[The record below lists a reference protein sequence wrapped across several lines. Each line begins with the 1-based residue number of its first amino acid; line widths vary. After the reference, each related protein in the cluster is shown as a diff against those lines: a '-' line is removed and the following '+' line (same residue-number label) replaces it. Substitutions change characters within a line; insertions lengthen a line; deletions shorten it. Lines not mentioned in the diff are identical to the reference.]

1 MKMIRKILLC
11 AGTGLLLSTG
21 SLQSVPGGIF
31 HMYTA
36 YGAESSII
44 ETMSIK
50 FNTTFG
56 DPEEIPQPQ
65 ITISGSGVS
74 IGDIYYKTEYENWKP
89 GKKVRMEITVDAAQ
103 GKYFPVSLGRS
114 KCRVTGADFVSAKAL
129 DNTTMQVKVNYTPV
143 TVLGDTALAGW
154 SSHDSEKA
162 VWKKVDYAPGYTLT
176 LYGNDKVVK
185 RMTVTDNS
193 VSLKEYMTDPDKI
206 YYYQVKAVPVTAEQ
220 KKYLKEGE
228 FITSKEQDVDDS
240 EEEEK
245 EKKHAATSQSS
256 STGPG
261 VAGSLKG
268 DNFVMPD
275 GTLAVNTWKLVG
287 GIWYYFNAEGNRTR
301 GWFQYGG
308 KWYYFDGN
316 GYMKTGW
323 VNTGNGKWY
332 YLNPDGDM
340 KTGWVN
346 TGNGKWYYLNP
357 DGDMKTGWL
366 YDKNIWYYLNND
378 RLCEPAHT
386 EPDGSG
392 PGSCL
397 APITGDGGKL
407 AAQAADQTQK
417 TTPVQEFQGILK
429 NGLNAIKED
438 MDSIFEEASALY
450 QIPSKLLRA
459 VAKAES
465 GFNPKAVSKA
475 GAMGVMQLMPG
486 TARSL
491 GVSDPYNA
499 RQNILGGAK
508 YLKQNLDRFGGDVS
522 LALAA
527 YNAGPGSVTKYGGI
541 PPYKETQN
549 YVKKIMADYTGN
561 NTILA
566 GRTVS
571 TGTYGKT
578 SGSTAV
584 SSLIGSGLT
593 GSSLTAGSLL
603 GSFTGNA
610 GLSGAGSLGTL
621 LAAGKGENLSGED
634 WSNMV
639 QILRL
644 QMMMNMGKDT
654 GTLI

>member
-1 MKMIRKILLC
+1 MDMKMIRKILLC
-11 AGTGLLLSTG
+11 AGTGLLLGTG
-21 SLQSVPGGIF
+21 SLQSLPGGIF

-36 YGAESSII
+36 YGADSSII

-89 GKKVRMEITVDAAQ
+89 GKKVRIEITVDAAQ

-114 KCRVTGADFVSAKAL
+114 KCRVTGADLVSAKAL
-129 DNTTMQVKVNYTPV
+129 DNTTMQVKVDYTPV

-154 SSHDSEKA
+154 SSLDSEKA
-162 VWKKVDYAPGYTLT
+162 VWKKVDYAPGYALT

-261 VAGSLKG
+261 IAGSLKG

-301 GWFQYGG
+301 GWFLYGG

-316 GYMKTGW
+316 GCMKTGW
-323 VNTGNGKWY
+323 VDTGNGTWY

-340 KTGWVN
+340 KTGWF
-346 TGNGKWYYLNP
+346 
-357 DGDMKTGWL
+357 

-378 RLCEPAHT
+378 GSMAVNRSQ
-386 EPDGSG
+386 DGWYLG
-392 PGSCL
+392 
-397 APITGDGGKL
+397 ADG
-407 AAQAADQTQK
+407 
-417 TTPVQEFQGILK
+417 
-429 NGLNAIKED
+429 
-438 MDSIFEEASALY
+438 
-450 QIPSKLLRA
+450 
-459 VAKAES
+459 
-465 GFNPKAVSKA
+465 
-475 GAMGVMQLMPG
+475 
-486 TARSL
+486 
-491 GVSDPYNA
+491 
-499 RQNILGGAK
+499 
-508 YLKQNLDRFGGDVS
+508 
-522 LALAA
+522 
-527 YNAGPGSVTKYGGI
+527 
-541 PPYKETQN
+541 
-549 YVKKIMADYTGN
+549 
-561 NTILA
+561 A
-566 GRTVS
+566 GR
-571 TGTYGKT
+571 K
-578 SGSTAV
+578 
-584 SSLIGSGLT
+584 
-593 GSSLTAGSLL
+593 
-603 GSFTGNA
+603 
-610 GLSGAGSLGTL
+610 
-621 LAAGKGENLSGED
+621 E
-634 WSNMV
+634 
-639 QILRL
+639 
-644 QMMMNMGKDT
+644 
-654 GTLI
+654 

>member
-1 MKMIRKILLC
+1 MY
-11 AGTGLLLSTG
+11 T
-21 SLQSVPGGIF
+21 V
-31 HMYTA
+31 YTA
-36 YGAESSII
+36 YGADSSII
-44 ETMSIK
+44 ETMSIT

-129 DNTTMQVKVNYTPV
+129 DNTTMQVKVDYTPV

-154 SSHDSEKA
+154 SSLDSEKA

-185 RMTVTDNS
+185 RMTVTGNS

-228 FITSKEQDVDDS
+228 FVTSQEQDIDDS

-245 EKKHAATSQSS
+245 EKKHAATSQSC

-261 VAGSLKG
+261 AAGSLKG

-301 GWFQYGG
+301 GWFLYGG

-316 GYMKTGW
+316 GC
-323 VNTGNGKWY
+323 
-332 YLNPDGDM
+332 M

-378 RLCEPAHT
+378 GSMAVNCSQ
-386 EPDGSG
+386 DGWYLG
-392 PGSCL
+392 
-397 APITGDGGKL
+397 ADG
-407 AAQAADQTQK
+407 
-417 TTPVQEFQGILK
+417 
-429 NGLNAIKED
+429 
-438 MDSIFEEASALY
+438 
-450 QIPSKLLRA
+450 
-459 VAKAES
+459 
-465 GFNPKAVSKA
+465 
-475 GAMGVMQLMPG
+475 
-486 TARSL
+486 
-491 GVSDPYNA
+491 
-499 RQNILGGAK
+499 
-508 YLKQNLDRFGGDVS
+508 
-522 LALAA
+522 
-527 YNAGPGSVTKYGGI
+527 
-541 PPYKETQN
+541 
-549 YVKKIMADYTGN
+549 
-561 NTILA
+561 A
-566 GRTVS
+566 GR
-571 TGTYGKT
+571 K
-578 SGSTAV
+578 
-584 SSLIGSGLT
+584 
-593 GSSLTAGSLL
+593 
-603 GSFTGNA
+603 
-610 GLSGAGSLGTL
+610 
-621 LAAGKGENLSGED
+621 E
-634 WSNMV
+634 
-639 QILRL
+639 
-644 QMMMNMGKDT
+644 
-654 GTLI
+654 

>member
-1 MKMIRKILLC
+1 MY
-11 AGTGLLLSTG
+11 T
-21 SLQSVPGGIF
+21 V
-31 HMYTA
+31 YTA
-36 YGAESSII
+36 YGADSSII

-50 FNTTFG
+50 FNTTYG

-65 ITISGSGVS
+65 ITINGSGVS

-129 DNTTMQVKVNYTPV
+129 DNTTMQVKVDYTPV

-154 SSHDSEKA
+154 SSLDSEKA

-261 VAGSLKG
+261 IAGSLKG

-301 GWFQYGG
+301 GWFLYGG

-316 GYMKTGW
+316 GCMKTGW
-323 VNTGNGKWY
+323 V
-332 YLNPDGDM
+332 D
-340 KTGWVN
+340 

-378 RLCEPAHT
+378 GSMAVNCSQ
-386 EPDGSG
+386 DGWYLG
-392 PGSCL
+392 
-397 APITGDGGKL
+397 ADG
-407 AAQAADQTQK
+407 
-417 TTPVQEFQGILK
+417 
-429 NGLNAIKED
+429 
-438 MDSIFEEASALY
+438 
-450 QIPSKLLRA
+450 
-459 VAKAES
+459 
-465 GFNPKAVSKA
+465 
-475 GAMGVMQLMPG
+475 
-486 TARSL
+486 
-491 GVSDPYNA
+491 
-499 RQNILGGAK
+499 
-508 YLKQNLDRFGGDVS
+508 
-522 LALAA
+522 
-527 YNAGPGSVTKYGGI
+527 
-541 PPYKETQN
+541 
-549 YVKKIMADYTGN
+549 
-561 NTILA
+561 A
-566 GRTVS
+566 GR
-571 TGTYGKT
+571 K
-578 SGSTAV
+578 
-584 SSLIGSGLT
+584 
-593 GSSLTAGSLL
+593 
-603 GSFTGNA
+603 
-610 GLSGAGSLGTL
+610 
-621 LAAGKGENLSGED
+621 E
-634 WSNMV
+634 
-639 QILRL
+639 
-644 QMMMNMGKDT
+644 
-654 GTLI
+654 

>member
-31 HMYTA
+31 HMYTVYTA
-36 YGAESSII
+36 YGADSSII
-44 ETMSIK
+44 ETMSIT

-114 KCRVTGADFVSAKAL
+114 KCRVTGADLVSAKAL
-129 DNTTMQVKVNYTPV
+129 DNTTMQVKVDYTPV

-154 SSHDSEKA
+154 SSLDSEKA

-301 GWFQYGG
+301 GWFPYGG

-316 GYMKTGW
+316 GCMKTGW
-323 VNTGNGKWY
+323 VDTGNGKWY

-340 KTGWVN
+340 KTGWF
-346 TGNGKWYYLNP
+346 
-357 DGDMKTGWL
+357 

-378 RLCEPAHT
+378 GSMAVNRSQ
-386 EPDGSG
+386 DGWYLG
-392 PGSCL
+392 
-397 APITGDGGKL
+397 ADG
-407 AAQAADQTQK
+407 
-417 TTPVQEFQGILK
+417 
-429 NGLNAIKED
+429 
-438 MDSIFEEASALY
+438 
-450 QIPSKLLRA
+450 
-459 VAKAES
+459 
-465 GFNPKAVSKA
+465 
-475 GAMGVMQLMPG
+475 
-486 TARSL
+486 
-491 GVSDPYNA
+491 
-499 RQNILGGAK
+499 
-508 YLKQNLDRFGGDVS
+508 
-522 LALAA
+522 
-527 YNAGPGSVTKYGGI
+527 
-541 PPYKETQN
+541 
-549 YVKKIMADYTGN
+549 
-561 NTILA
+561 A
-566 GRTVS
+566 GR
-571 TGTYGKT
+571 K
-578 SGSTAV
+578 
-584 SSLIGSGLT
+584 
-593 GSSLTAGSLL
+593 
-603 GSFTGNA
+603 
-610 GLSGAGSLGTL
+610 
-621 LAAGKGENLSGED
+621 E
-634 WSNMV
+634 
-639 QILRL
+639 
-644 QMMMNMGKDT
+644 
-654 GTLI
+654 

>member
-1 MKMIRKILLC
+1 MEMKMIRKILLC

-31 HMYTA
+31 HMYTVYTA
-36 YGAESSII
+36 YGADSSII

-114 KCRVTGADFVSAKAL
+114 KCRVTGAGPVSAKAL
-129 DNTTMQVKVNYTPV
+129 DNTTMQVKVDYTPV

-154 SSHDSEKA
+154 SSLDSEKA

-261 VAGSLKG
+261 IAGSLKG

-301 GWFQYGG
+301 GWFPYGG

-316 GYMKTGW
+316 GCMKTGW
-323 VNTGNGKWY
+323 V
-332 YLNPDGDM
+332 D
-340 KTGWVN
+340 

-378 RLCEPAHT
+378 GSMAVNRSQ
-386 EPDGSG
+386 DGWYLG
-392 PGSCL
+392 
-397 APITGDGGKL
+397 
-407 AAQAADQTQK
+407 AD
-417 TTPVQEFQGILK
+417 
-429 NGLNAIKED
+429 
-438 MDSIFEEASALY
+438 
-450 QIPSKLLRA
+450 
-459 VAKAES
+459 
-465 GFNPKAVSKA
+465 
-475 GAMGVMQLMPG
+475 
-486 TARSL
+486 
-491 GVSDPYNA
+491 
-499 RQNILGGAK
+499 
-508 YLKQNLDRFGGDVS
+508 
-522 LALAA
+522 
-527 YNAGPGSVTKYGGI
+527 
-541 PPYKETQN
+541 
-549 YVKKIMADYTGN
+549 
-561 NTILA
+561 
-566 GRTVS
+566 
-571 TGTYGKT
+571 
-578 SGSTAV
+578 
-584 SSLIGSGLT
+584 
-593 GSSLTAGSLL
+593 
-603 GSFTGNA
+603 
-610 GLSGAGSLGTL
+610 GAGHSTRDCPQQ
-621 LAAGKGENLSGED
+621 APQSE
-634 WSNMV
+634 
-639 QILRL
+639 
-644 QMMMNMGKDT
+644 KDSDCQ
-654 GTLI
+654 

>member
-11 AGTGLLLSTG
+11 AGTGLLLGTG
-21 SLQSVPGGIF
+21 SLPSVPGGSF

-36 YGAESSII
+36 YGADSSII

-50 FNTTFG
+50 FNTTYG

-65 ITISGSGVS
+65 IIISGSGVS

-129 DNTTMQVKVNYTPV
+129 DNTTMQVKVDYTPV

-154 SSHDSEKA
+154 SSLDSEKA

-185 RMTVTDNS
+185 RMTVTDNT

-245 EKKHAATSQSS
+245 EKKHAATSQSC

-261 VAGSLKG
+261 IAGSLKG
-268 DNFVMPD
+268 DSFVMPD

-301 GWFQYGG
+301 GWFPYGG

-316 GYMKTGW
+316 GCMKTGW
-323 VNTGNGKWY
+323 V
-332 YLNPDGDM
+332 D
-340 KTGWVN
+340 

-378 RLCEPAHT
+378 GSMAVNCSQ
-386 EPDGSG
+386 DGWYLG
-392 PGSCL
+392 
-397 APITGDGGKL
+397 ADG
-407 AAQAADQTQK
+407 
-417 TTPVQEFQGILK
+417 
-429 NGLNAIKED
+429 
-438 MDSIFEEASALY
+438 
-450 QIPSKLLRA
+450 
-459 VAKAES
+459 
-465 GFNPKAVSKA
+465 
-475 GAMGVMQLMPG
+475 
-486 TARSL
+486 
-491 GVSDPYNA
+491 
-499 RQNILGGAK
+499 
-508 YLKQNLDRFGGDVS
+508 
-522 LALAA
+522 
-527 YNAGPGSVTKYGGI
+527 
-541 PPYKETQN
+541 
-549 YVKKIMADYTGN
+549 
-561 NTILA
+561 A
-566 GRTVS
+566 GR
-571 TGTYGKT
+571 K
-578 SGSTAV
+578 
-584 SSLIGSGLT
+584 
-593 GSSLTAGSLL
+593 
-603 GSFTGNA
+603 
-610 GLSGAGSLGTL
+610 
-621 LAAGKGENLSGED
+621 E
-634 WSNMV
+634 
-639 QILRL
+639 
-644 QMMMNMGKDT
+644 
-654 GTLI
+654 

>member
-1 MKMIRKILLC
+1 MD
-11 AGTGLLLSTG
+11 
-21 SLQSVPGGIF
+21 
-31 HMYTA
+31 TA

-185 RMTVTDNS
+185 RMTVTGNS

-228 FITSKEQDVDDS
+228 FITSQEQDIDDS
-240 EEEEK
+240 GEEEK
-245 EKKHAATSQSS
+245 EKEHAACG
-256 STGPG
+256 TGPG

-275 GTLAVNTWKLVG
+275 GTLAVNTWKQVG

-323 VNTGNGKWY
+323 VNTGNGTWY

-340 KTGWVN
+340 KTGWLN

-378 RLCEPAHT
+378 GSMAVNCSQ
-386 EPDGSG
+386 DGWYLG
-392 PGSCL
+392 
-397 APITGDGGKL
+397 ADG
-407 AAQAADQTQK
+407 
-417 TTPVQEFQGILK
+417 
-429 NGLNAIKED
+429 
-438 MDSIFEEASALY
+438 
-450 QIPSKLLRA
+450 
-459 VAKAES
+459 
-465 GFNPKAVSKA
+465 
-475 GAMGVMQLMPG
+475 
-486 TARSL
+486 
-491 GVSDPYNA
+491 
-499 RQNILGGAK
+499 
-508 YLKQNLDRFGGDVS
+508 
-522 LALAA
+522 
-527 YNAGPGSVTKYGGI
+527 
-541 PPYKETQN
+541 
-549 YVKKIMADYTGN
+549 
-561 NTILA
+561 A
-566 GRTVS
+566 GR
-571 TGTYGKT
+571 K
-578 SGSTAV
+578 
-584 SSLIGSGLT
+584 
-593 GSSLTAGSLL
+593 
-603 GSFTGNA
+603 
-610 GLSGAGSLGTL
+610 
-621 LAAGKGENLSGED
+621 E
-634 WSNMV
+634 
-639 QILRL
+639 
-644 QMMMNMGKDT
+644 
-654 GTLI
+654 

>member
-31 HMYTA
+31 HMYTVYTA
-36 YGAESSII
+36 YGADSSII

-50 FNTTFG
+50 FNTTYG

-65 ITISGSGVS
+65 ITINGSGVS

-129 DNTTMQVKVNYTPV
+129 DNTTMQVKVDYTPV

-154 SSHDSEKA
+154 SSLDSEKA

-228 FITSKEQDVDDS
+228 FITSQEQDIDDS
-240 EEEEK
+240 AEEEK
-245 EKKHAATSQSS
+245 EKEHAACG
-256 STGPG
+256 TGPG

-301 GWFQYGG
+301 GWFLYGG

-316 GYMKTGW
+316 GCMKTGW
-323 VNTGNGKWY
+323 V
-332 YLNPDGDM
+332 D
-340 KTGWVN
+340 

-378 RLCEPAHT
+378 GSMAVNCSQ
-386 EPDGSG
+386 DGWYLG
-392 PGSCL
+392 
-397 APITGDGGKL
+397 ADG
-407 AAQAADQTQK
+407 
-417 TTPVQEFQGILK
+417 
-429 NGLNAIKED
+429 
-438 MDSIFEEASALY
+438 
-450 QIPSKLLRA
+450 
-459 VAKAES
+459 
-465 GFNPKAVSKA
+465 
-475 GAMGVMQLMPG
+475 
-486 TARSL
+486 
-491 GVSDPYNA
+491 
-499 RQNILGGAK
+499 
-508 YLKQNLDRFGGDVS
+508 
-522 LALAA
+522 
-527 YNAGPGSVTKYGGI
+527 
-541 PPYKETQN
+541 
-549 YVKKIMADYTGN
+549 
-561 NTILA
+561 A
-566 GRTVS
+566 GR
-571 TGTYGKT
+571 K
-578 SGSTAV
+578 
-584 SSLIGSGLT
+584 
-593 GSSLTAGSLL
+593 
-603 GSFTGNA
+603 
-610 GLSGAGSLGTL
+610 
-621 LAAGKGENLSGED
+621 E
-634 WSNMV
+634 
-639 QILRL
+639 
-644 QMMMNMGKDT
+644 
-654 GTLI
+654 

>member
-11 AGTGLLLSTG
+11 AGTGLLLGTG
-21 SLQSVPGGIF
+21 SLQSVPGGSF

-36 YGAESSII
+36 YGADSSII

-114 KCRVTGADFVSAKAL
+114 KCRVTGADLVSAKAL
-129 DNTTMQVKVNYTPV
+129 DNTTMQVKVDYTPV

-154 SSHDSEKA
+154 SSLDSEKA

-301 GWFQYGG
+301 GWFLYGG

-316 GYMKTGW
+316 GCMKTGW
-323 VNTGNGKWY
+323 VDTGNGTWY

-340 KTGWVN
+340 KTGWF
-346 TGNGKWYYLNP
+346 
-357 DGDMKTGWL
+357 

-378 RLCEPAHT
+378 GSMAVNRSQ
-386 EPDGSG
+386 DGWYLG
-392 PGSCL
+392 
-397 APITGDGGKL
+397 ADG
-407 AAQAADQTQK
+407 
-417 TTPVQEFQGILK
+417 
-429 NGLNAIKED
+429 
-438 MDSIFEEASALY
+438 
-450 QIPSKLLRA
+450 
-459 VAKAES
+459 
-465 GFNPKAVSKA
+465 
-475 GAMGVMQLMPG
+475 
-486 TARSL
+486 
-491 GVSDPYNA
+491 
-499 RQNILGGAK
+499 
-508 YLKQNLDRFGGDVS
+508 
-522 LALAA
+522 
-527 YNAGPGSVTKYGGI
+527 
-541 PPYKETQN
+541 
-549 YVKKIMADYTGN
+549 
-561 NTILA
+561 A
-566 GRTVS
+566 GR
-571 TGTYGKT
+571 K
-578 SGSTAV
+578 
-584 SSLIGSGLT
+584 
-593 GSSLTAGSLL
+593 
-603 GSFTGNA
+603 
-610 GLSGAGSLGTL
+610 
-621 LAAGKGENLSGED
+621 E
-634 WSNMV
+634 
-639 QILRL
+639 
-644 QMMMNMGKDT
+644 
-654 GTLI
+654 

>member
-11 AGTGLLLSTG
+11 AGTGLLLGTG

-31 HMYTA
+31 HMYTVYTA
-36 YGAESSII
+36 YGADSSII
-44 ETMSIK
+44 ETMSIT

-74 IGDIYYKTEYENWKP
+74 IGDIYYKTEYEKWKP

-114 KCRVTGADFVSAKAL
+114 KCRVTGADLVSAKAL
-129 DNTTMQVKVNYTPV
+129 DNTTMQVKVDYTPV

-154 SSHDSEKA
+154 SSLDSEKA

-185 RMTVTDNS
+185 RMTVTSNS

-228 FITSKEQDVDDS
+228 FVTSQEQDIDDS

-245 EKKHAATSQSS
+245 EKKHAATSQSC

-261 VAGSLKG
+261 AAGSLKG

-301 GWFQYGG
+301 GWFLYGG

-316 GYMKTGW
+316 GC
-323 VNTGNGKWY
+323 
-332 YLNPDGDM
+332 M

-366 YDKNIWYYLNND
+366 YDKKIWYYLNPDGDMKTGWLYDKNIWYYLNND
-378 RLCEPAHT
+378 GSMAVNRSQ
-386 EPDGSG
+386 DGWYLG
-392 PGSCL
+392 
-397 APITGDGGKL
+397 ADG
-407 AAQAADQTQK
+407 
-417 TTPVQEFQGILK
+417 
-429 NGLNAIKED
+429 
-438 MDSIFEEASALY
+438 
-450 QIPSKLLRA
+450 
-459 VAKAES
+459 
-465 GFNPKAVSKA
+465 
-475 GAMGVMQLMPG
+475 
-486 TARSL
+486 
-491 GVSDPYNA
+491 
-499 RQNILGGAK
+499 
-508 YLKQNLDRFGGDVS
+508 
-522 LALAA
+522 
-527 YNAGPGSVTKYGGI
+527 
-541 PPYKETQN
+541 
-549 YVKKIMADYTGN
+549 
-561 NTILA
+561 A
-566 GRTVS
+566 GR
-571 TGTYGKT
+571 K
-578 SGSTAV
+578 
-584 SSLIGSGLT
+584 
-593 GSSLTAGSLL
+593 
-603 GSFTGNA
+603 
-610 GLSGAGSLGTL
+610 
-621 LAAGKGENLSGED
+621 E
-634 WSNMV
+634 
-639 QILRL
+639 
-644 QMMMNMGKDT
+644 
-654 GTLI
+654 

>member
-1 MKMIRKILLC
+1 MEMKMIRKILLC

-31 HMYTA
+31 HMDTA

-185 RMTVTDNS
+185 RMTVTGNS

-228 FITSKEQDVDDS
+228 FITSQEQDIDDS
-240 EEEEK
+240 AEEEK
-245 EKKHAATSQSS
+245 EKEHAACG
-256 STGPG
+256 TGPG

-357 DGDMKTGWL
+357 DGSMKTGWVNTGNGKWYYLNPGGDMKTGWL

-378 RLCEPAHT
+378 GSMAVNRSQ
-386 EPDGSG
+386 DGWYLG
-392 PGSCL
+392 
-397 APITGDGGKL
+397 ADG
-407 AAQAADQTQK
+407 
-417 TTPVQEFQGILK
+417 
-429 NGLNAIKED
+429 
-438 MDSIFEEASALY
+438 
-450 QIPSKLLRA
+450 
-459 VAKAES
+459 
-465 GFNPKAVSKA
+465 
-475 GAMGVMQLMPG
+475 
-486 TARSL
+486 
-491 GVSDPYNA
+491 
-499 RQNILGGAK
+499 
-508 YLKQNLDRFGGDVS
+508 
-522 LALAA
+522 
-527 YNAGPGSVTKYGGI
+527 
-541 PPYKETQN
+541 
-549 YVKKIMADYTGN
+549 
-561 NTILA
+561 A
-566 GRTVS
+566 GR
-571 TGTYGKT
+571 K
-578 SGSTAV
+578 
-584 SSLIGSGLT
+584 
-593 GSSLTAGSLL
+593 
-603 GSFTGNA
+603 
-610 GLSGAGSLGTL
+610 
-621 LAAGKGENLSGED
+621 E
-634 WSNMV
+634 
-639 QILRL
+639 
-644 QMMMNMGKDT
+644 
-654 GTLI
+654 

>member
-11 AGTGLLLSTG
+11 AGIGMLLGAG
-21 SLQSVPGGIF
+21 SLQSAPGGIF
-31 HMYTA
+31 HAYTA

-50 FNTTFG
+50 FDTTFG

-65 ITISGSGVS
+65 IAISGTGVS

-114 KCRVTGADFVSAKAL
+114 KCRVTGADLVSAKAL
-129 DNTTMQVKVNYTPV
+129 DNTTMQVKVDYTPV

-154 SSHDSEKA
+154 SSLDSEKA

-228 FITSKEQDVDDS
+228 FVTSQEQDIDDS

-301 GWFQYGG
+301 GWFLYGG
-308 KWYYFDGN
+308 KWYYFDRN
-316 GYMKTGW
+316 GCMKTGW
-323 VNTGNGKWY
+323 VDTGNGTWY

-340 KTGWVN
+340 KTGWF
-346 TGNGKWYYLNP
+346 
-357 DGDMKTGWL
+357 

-378 RLCEPAHT
+378 GSMAVNRSQ
-386 EPDGSG
+386 DGWYLG
-392 PGSCL
+392 
-397 APITGDGGKL
+397 ADG
-407 AAQAADQTQK
+407 
-417 TTPVQEFQGILK
+417 
-429 NGLNAIKED
+429 
-438 MDSIFEEASALY
+438 
-450 QIPSKLLRA
+450 
-459 VAKAES
+459 
-465 GFNPKAVSKA
+465 
-475 GAMGVMQLMPG
+475 
-486 TARSL
+486 
-491 GVSDPYNA
+491 
-499 RQNILGGAK
+499 
-508 YLKQNLDRFGGDVS
+508 
-522 LALAA
+522 
-527 YNAGPGSVTKYGGI
+527 
-541 PPYKETQN
+541 
-549 YVKKIMADYTGN
+549 
-561 NTILA
+561 A
-566 GRTVS
+566 GR
-571 TGTYGKT
+571 K
-578 SGSTAV
+578 
-584 SSLIGSGLT
+584 
-593 GSSLTAGSLL
+593 
-603 GSFTGNA
+603 
-610 GLSGAGSLGTL
+610 
-621 LAAGKGENLSGED
+621 E
-634 WSNMV
+634 
-639 QILRL
+639 
-644 QMMMNMGKDT
+644 
-654 GTLI
+654 

>member
-31 HMYTA
+31 HMYTVYTA
-36 YGAESSII
+36 YGADSSII

-50 FNTTFG
+50 FNTTYG

-154 SSHDSEKA
+154 SSLDSEKA

-228 FITSKEQDVDDS
+228 FVTSQEQDIDDS

-301 GWFQYGG
+301 GWFLYGG

-316 GYMKTGW
+316 GCMKTGW
-323 VNTGNGKWY
+323 VDTGNGTWY

-340 KTGWVN
+340 KTGWF
-346 TGNGKWYYLNP
+346 
-357 DGDMKTGWL
+357 

-378 RLCEPAHT
+378 GSMAVNRSQ
-386 EPDGSG
+386 DGWYLG
-392 PGSCL
+392 
-397 APITGDGGKL
+397 ADG
-407 AAQAADQTQK
+407 
-417 TTPVQEFQGILK
+417 
-429 NGLNAIKED
+429 
-438 MDSIFEEASALY
+438 
-450 QIPSKLLRA
+450 
-459 VAKAES
+459 
-465 GFNPKAVSKA
+465 
-475 GAMGVMQLMPG
+475 
-486 TARSL
+486 
-491 GVSDPYNA
+491 
-499 RQNILGGAK
+499 
-508 YLKQNLDRFGGDVS
+508 
-522 LALAA
+522 
-527 YNAGPGSVTKYGGI
+527 
-541 PPYKETQN
+541 
-549 YVKKIMADYTGN
+549 
-561 NTILA
+561 A
-566 GRTVS
+566 GR
-571 TGTYGKT
+571 K
-578 SGSTAV
+578 
-584 SSLIGSGLT
+584 
-593 GSSLTAGSLL
+593 
-603 GSFTGNA
+603 
-610 GLSGAGSLGTL
+610 
-621 LAAGKGENLSGED
+621 E
-634 WSNMV
+634 
-639 QILRL
+639 
-644 QMMMNMGKDT
+644 
-654 GTLI
+654 

>member
-31 HMYTA
+31 HMYTVYTA
-36 YGAESSII
+36 YGADSSII

-50 FNTTFG
+50 FNTTYG

-129 DNTTMQVKVNYTPV
+129 DNTTMQVKVDYTPV

-154 SSHDSEKA
+154 SSLDSEKA

-228 FITSKEQDVDDS
+228 FVTSQEQDIDDS

-301 GWFQYGG
+301 GWFLYGG

-316 GYMKTGW
+316 GCMKTGW
-323 VNTGNGKWY
+323 VDTGNGTWY

-340 KTGWVN
+340 KTGWF
-346 TGNGKWYYLNP
+346 
-357 DGDMKTGWL
+357 

-378 RLCEPAHT
+378 GSMAVNRSQ
-386 EPDGSG
+386 DGWYLG
-392 PGSCL
+392 
-397 APITGDGGKL
+397 ADG
-407 AAQAADQTQK
+407 
-417 TTPVQEFQGILK
+417 
-429 NGLNAIKED
+429 
-438 MDSIFEEASALY
+438 
-450 QIPSKLLRA
+450 
-459 VAKAES
+459 
-465 GFNPKAVSKA
+465 
-475 GAMGVMQLMPG
+475 
-486 TARSL
+486 
-491 GVSDPYNA
+491 
-499 RQNILGGAK
+499 
-508 YLKQNLDRFGGDVS
+508 
-522 LALAA
+522 
-527 YNAGPGSVTKYGGI
+527 
-541 PPYKETQN
+541 
-549 YVKKIMADYTGN
+549 
-561 NTILA
+561 A
-566 GRTVS
+566 GR
-571 TGTYGKT
+571 K
-578 SGSTAV
+578 
-584 SSLIGSGLT
+584 
-593 GSSLTAGSLL
+593 
-603 GSFTGNA
+603 
-610 GLSGAGSLGTL
+610 
-621 LAAGKGENLSGED
+621 E
-634 WSNMV
+634 
-639 QILRL
+639 
-644 QMMMNMGKDT
+644 
-654 GTLI
+654 

>member
-11 AGTGLLLSTG
+11 AGTGLLLGTG
-21 SLQSVPGGIF
+21 SLQSVPGGSF

-36 YGAESSII
+36 YGADSSII

-50 FNTTFG
+50 FNTTYG

-65 ITISGSGVS
+65 ITINGSGVS

-129 DNTTMQVKVNYTPV
+129 DNTTMQVKVDYTPV

-154 SSHDSEKA
+154 SSLDSEKA

-245 EKKHAATSQSS
+245 EKKHAATSQSC

-261 VAGSLKG
+261 IAGSLKG

-301 GWFQYGG
+301 GWFPYGG

-316 GYMKTGW
+316 GCMKTGW
-323 VNTGNGKWY
+323 V
-332 YLNPDGDM
+332 D
-340 KTGWVN
+340 

-378 RLCEPAHT
+378 GSMAVNCSQ
-386 EPDGSG
+386 DGWYLG
-392 PGSCL
+392 
-397 APITGDGGKL
+397 ADG
-407 AAQAADQTQK
+407 
-417 TTPVQEFQGILK
+417 
-429 NGLNAIKED
+429 
-438 MDSIFEEASALY
+438 
-450 QIPSKLLRA
+450 
-459 VAKAES
+459 
-465 GFNPKAVSKA
+465 
-475 GAMGVMQLMPG
+475 
-486 TARSL
+486 
-491 GVSDPYNA
+491 
-499 RQNILGGAK
+499 
-508 YLKQNLDRFGGDVS
+508 
-522 LALAA
+522 
-527 YNAGPGSVTKYGGI
+527 
-541 PPYKETQN
+541 
-549 YVKKIMADYTGN
+549 
-561 NTILA
+561 A
-566 GRTVS
+566 GR
-571 TGTYGKT
+571 K
-578 SGSTAV
+578 
-584 SSLIGSGLT
+584 
-593 GSSLTAGSLL
+593 
-603 GSFTGNA
+603 
-610 GLSGAGSLGTL
+610 
-621 LAAGKGENLSGED
+621 E
-634 WSNMV
+634 
-639 QILRL
+639 
-644 QMMMNMGKDT
+644 
-654 GTLI
+654 

>member
-11 AGTGLLLSTG
+11 AGTGLLLGTG
-21 SLQSVPGGIF
+21 SLQSLPGGIF

-36 YGAESSII
+36 YGADSSII

-89 GKKVRMEITVDAAQ
+89 GKKVRIEITVDAAQ

-114 KCRVTGADFVSAKAL
+114 KCRVTGADLVSAKAL
-129 DNTTMQVKVNYTPV
+129 DNTTMQVKVDYTPV

-154 SSHDSEKA
+154 SSLDSEKA
-162 VWKKVDYAPGYTLT
+162 VWKKVDYAPGYALT

-261 VAGSLKG
+261 IAGSLKG

-301 GWFQYGG
+301 GWFLYGG

-316 GYMKTGW
+316 GCMKTGW
-323 VNTGNGKWY
+323 VDTGNGTWY

-340 KTGWVN
+340 KTGWF
-346 TGNGKWYYLNP
+346 
-357 DGDMKTGWL
+357 

-378 RLCEPAHT
+378 GSMAVNRSQ
-386 EPDGSG
+386 DGWYLG
-392 PGSCL
+392 
-397 APITGDGGKL
+397 ADG
-407 AAQAADQTQK
+407 
-417 TTPVQEFQGILK
+417 
-429 NGLNAIKED
+429 
-438 MDSIFEEASALY
+438 
-450 QIPSKLLRA
+450 
-459 VAKAES
+459 
-465 GFNPKAVSKA
+465 
-475 GAMGVMQLMPG
+475 
-486 TARSL
+486 
-491 GVSDPYNA
+491 
-499 RQNILGGAK
+499 
-508 YLKQNLDRFGGDVS
+508 
-522 LALAA
+522 
-527 YNAGPGSVTKYGGI
+527 
-541 PPYKETQN
+541 
-549 YVKKIMADYTGN
+549 
-561 NTILA
+561 A
-566 GRTVS
+566 GR
-571 TGTYGKT
+571 K
-578 SGSTAV
+578 
-584 SSLIGSGLT
+584 
-593 GSSLTAGSLL
+593 
-603 GSFTGNA
+603 
-610 GLSGAGSLGTL
+610 
-621 LAAGKGENLSGED
+621 E
-634 WSNMV
+634 
-639 QILRL
+639 
-644 QMMMNMGKDT
+644 
-654 GTLI
+654 

>member
-31 HMYTA
+31 HMDTA

-228 FITSKEQDVDDS
+228 FVTSQEQDIDDS

-245 EKKHAATSQSS
+245 EKKTCSNVPEQQYWSRRS
-256 STGPG
+256 RFSKGRQLCY
-261 VAGSLKG
+261 AGW
-268 DNFVMPD
+268 D
-275 GTLAVNTWKLVG
+275 
-287 GIWYYFNAEGNRTR
+287 
-301 GWFQYGG
+301 
-308 KWYYFDGN
+308 
-316 GYMKTGW
+316 
-323 VNTGNGKWY
+323 
-332 YLNPDGDM
+332 
-340 KTGWVN
+340 
-346 TGNGKWYYLNP
+346 
-357 DGDMKTGWL
+357 
-366 YDKNIWYYLNND
+366 
-378 RLCEPAHT
+378 
-386 EPDGSG
+386 
-392 PGSCL
+392 
-397 APITGDGGKL
+397 
-407 AAQAADQTQK
+407 
-417 TTPVQEFQGILK
+417 
-429 NGLNAIKED
+429 
-438 MDSIFEEASALY
+438 
-450 QIPSKLLRA
+450 
-459 VAKAES
+459 
-465 GFNPKAVSKA
+465 
-475 GAMGVMQLMPG
+475 
-486 TARSL
+486 
-491 GVSDPYNA
+491 
-499 RQNILGGAK
+499 
-508 YLKQNLDRFGGDVS
+508 
-522 LALAA
+522 
-527 YNAGPGSVTKYGGI
+527 
-541 PPYKETQN
+541 
-549 YVKKIMADYTGN
+549 
-561 NTILA
+561 
-566 GRTVS
+566 
-571 TGTYGKT
+571 
-578 SGSTAV
+578 SGSQY
-584 SSLIGSGLT
+584 LE
-593 GSSLTAGSLL
+593 AGGRYMVLL
-603 GSFTGNA
+603 
-610 GLSGAGSLGTL
+610 
-621 LAAGKGENLSGED
+621 
-634 WSNMV
+634 
-639 QILRL
+639 
-644 QMMMNMGKDT
+644 
-654 GTLI
+654 

>member
-1 MKMIRKILLC
+1 MDMKMIRKILLC
-11 AGTGLLLSTG
+11 AGTGLLLGTG
-21 SLQSVPGGIF
+21 SLQSLPGGIF

-36 YGAESSII
+36 YGADSSII

-89 GKKVRMEITVDAAQ
+89 GKKVRIEITVDAAQ

-129 DNTTMQVKVNYTPV
+129 DNTTMQVKVDYTPV

-154 SSHDSEKA
+154 SSLDSEKA
-162 VWKKVDYAPGYTLT
+162 VWKKVDYAPGYALT

-261 VAGSLKG
+261 IAGSLKG

-301 GWFQYGG
+301 GWFLYGG

-316 GYMKTGW
+316 GCMKTGW
-323 VNTGNGKWY
+323 VDTGNGTWY

-340 KTGWVN
+340 KTGWF
-346 TGNGKWYYLNP
+346 
-357 DGDMKTGWL
+357 

-378 RLCEPAHT
+378 GSMAVNRSQ
-386 EPDGSG
+386 DGWYLG
-392 PGSCL
+392 
-397 APITGDGGKL
+397 ADG
-407 AAQAADQTQK
+407 
-417 TTPVQEFQGILK
+417 
-429 NGLNAIKED
+429 
-438 MDSIFEEASALY
+438 
-450 QIPSKLLRA
+450 
-459 VAKAES
+459 
-465 GFNPKAVSKA
+465 
-475 GAMGVMQLMPG
+475 
-486 TARSL
+486 
-491 GVSDPYNA
+491 
-499 RQNILGGAK
+499 
-508 YLKQNLDRFGGDVS
+508 
-522 LALAA
+522 
-527 YNAGPGSVTKYGGI
+527 
-541 PPYKETQN
+541 
-549 YVKKIMADYTGN
+549 
-561 NTILA
+561 A
-566 GRTVS
+566 GR
-571 TGTYGKT
+571 K
-578 SGSTAV
+578 
-584 SSLIGSGLT
+584 
-593 GSSLTAGSLL
+593 
-603 GSFTGNA
+603 
-610 GLSGAGSLGTL
+610 
-621 LAAGKGENLSGED
+621 E
-634 WSNMV
+634 
-639 QILRL
+639 
-644 QMMMNMGKDT
+644 
-654 GTLI
+654 

>member
-1 MKMIRKILLC
+1 MDMKMIRKILLC
-11 AGTGLLLSTG
+11 AGTGLLLGTG

-31 HMYTA
+31 HMYTVYTA

-50 FNTTFG
+50 FDTTFG

-114 KCRVTGADFVSAKAL
+114 KCRVTGADLVSAKAL
-129 DNTTMQVKVNYTPV
+129 DNTTMQVKVDYTPV

-154 SSHDSEKA
+154 SSLDSEKA

-185 RMTVTDNS
+185 RMTVTSNS

-228 FITSKEQDVDDS
+228 FVTSQEQDVDDS
-240 EEEEK
+240 GEEKK

-301 GWFQYGG
+301 GWFLYGG

-323 VNTGNGKWY
+323 VDTGNGTWY

-340 KTGWVN
+340 KTGWLYDKN
-346 TGNGKWYYLNP
+346 IWYYLNP

-378 RLCEPAHT
+378 GSMAVNRSQ
-386 EPDGSG
+386 DGWYLG
-392 PGSCL
+392 
-397 APITGDGGKL
+397 ADG
-407 AAQAADQTQK
+407 
-417 TTPVQEFQGILK
+417 
-429 NGLNAIKED
+429 
-438 MDSIFEEASALY
+438 
-450 QIPSKLLRA
+450 
-459 VAKAES
+459 
-465 GFNPKAVSKA
+465 
-475 GAMGVMQLMPG
+475 
-486 TARSL
+486 
-491 GVSDPYNA
+491 
-499 RQNILGGAK
+499 
-508 YLKQNLDRFGGDVS
+508 
-522 LALAA
+522 
-527 YNAGPGSVTKYGGI
+527 
-541 PPYKETQN
+541 
-549 YVKKIMADYTGN
+549 
-561 NTILA
+561 A
-566 GRTVS
+566 GR
-571 TGTYGKT
+571 K
-578 SGSTAV
+578 
-584 SSLIGSGLT
+584 
-593 GSSLTAGSLL
+593 
-603 GSFTGNA
+603 
-610 GLSGAGSLGTL
+610 
-621 LAAGKGENLSGED
+621 E
-634 WSNMV
+634 
-639 QILRL
+639 
-644 QMMMNMGKDT
+644 
-654 GTLI
+654 

>member
-31 HMYTA
+31 HMDTA

-185 RMTVTDNS
+185 RMTVTSNS

-228 FITSKEQDVDDS
+228 FITSQEQDIDDS
-240 EEEEK
+240 AEEEK
-245 EKKHAATSQSS
+245 EKEHAACG
-256 STGPG
+256 TGPG

-287 GIWYYFNAEGNRTR
+287 GIWYYLLWSSFFVTLVAKKIVLINLCCRPCFIWGSITIITVWTNMIIINVCK
-301 GWFQYGG
+301 F
-308 KWYYFDGN
+308 F
-316 GYMKTGW
+316 
-323 VNTGNGKWY
+323 
-332 YLNPDGDM
+332 YL
-340 KTGWVN
+340 
-346 TGNGKWYYLNP
+346 L
-357 DGDMKTGWL
+357 
-366 YDKNIWYYLNND
+366 IECF
-378 RLCEPAHT
+378 LC
-386 EPDGSG
+386 
-392 PGSCL
+392 C
-397 APITGDGGKL
+397 KL
-407 AAQAADQTQK
+407 IQICA
-417 TTPVQEFQGILK
+417 FILQGIEITLHRCIVVRISCF
-429 NGLNAIKED
+429 AH
-438 MDSIFEEASALY
+438 ALCHIY
-450 QIPSKLLRA
+450 RF
-459 VAKAES
+459 AEF
-465 GFNPKAVSKA
+465 GKCF
-475 GAMGVMQLMPG
+475 G
-486 TARSL
+486 R
-491 GVSDPYNA
+491 
-499 RQNILGGAK
+499 IL
-508 YLKQNLDRFGGDVS
+508 
-522 LALAA
+522 
-527 YNAGPGSVTKYGGI
+527 
-541 PPYKETQN
+541 
-549 YVKKIMADYTGN
+549 
-561 NTILA
+561 
-566 GRTVS
+566 
-571 TGTYGKT
+571 
-578 SGSTAV
+578 
-584 SSLIGSGLT
+584 
-593 GSSLTAGSLL
+593 
-603 GSFTGNA
+603 
-610 GLSGAGSLGTL
+610 
-621 LAAGKGENLSGED
+621 
-634 WSNMV
+634 
-639 QILRL
+639 
-644 QMMMNMGKDT
+644 
-654 GTLI
+654 

>member
-11 AGTGLLLSTG
+11 AGTGLLLGTG

-31 HMYTA
+31 HMYTVYTA

-50 FNTTFG
+50 FDTTFG

-114 KCRVTGADFVSAKAL
+114 KCRVTGADLVSAKAL
-129 DNTTMQVKVNYTPV
+129 DNTTMQVKVDYTPV

-154 SSHDSEKA
+154 SSLDSEKA

-228 FITSKEQDVDDS
+228 FVTSQEQDVDDS
-240 EEEEK
+240 GEEKK

-301 GWFQYGG
+301 GWLLYGG

-316 GYMKTGW
+316 GCMKTGW
-323 VNTGNGKWY
+323 VDTGNGTWY

-340 KTGWVN
+340 KTGWLYDKN
-346 TGNGKWYYLNP
+346 IWYYLNP

-378 RLCEPAHT
+378 GSMAVNRSQ
-386 EPDGSG
+386 DGWYLG
-392 PGSCL
+392 
-397 APITGDGGKL
+397 ADG
-407 AAQAADQTQK
+407 
-417 TTPVQEFQGILK
+417 
-429 NGLNAIKED
+429 
-438 MDSIFEEASALY
+438 
-450 QIPSKLLRA
+450 
-459 VAKAES
+459 
-465 GFNPKAVSKA
+465 
-475 GAMGVMQLMPG
+475 
-486 TARSL
+486 
-491 GVSDPYNA
+491 
-499 RQNILGGAK
+499 
-508 YLKQNLDRFGGDVS
+508 
-522 LALAA
+522 
-527 YNAGPGSVTKYGGI
+527 
-541 PPYKETQN
+541 
-549 YVKKIMADYTGN
+549 
-561 NTILA
+561 A
-566 GRTVS
+566 GR
-571 TGTYGKT
+571 K
-578 SGSTAV
+578 
-584 SSLIGSGLT
+584 
-593 GSSLTAGSLL
+593 
-603 GSFTGNA
+603 
-610 GLSGAGSLGTL
+610 
-621 LAAGKGENLSGED
+621 E
-634 WSNMV
+634 
-639 QILRL
+639 
-644 QMMMNMGKDT
+644 
-654 GTLI
+654 

>member
-31 HMYTA
+31 HMYTVYTA
-36 YGAESSII
+36 YGADSSII

-50 FNTTFG
+50 FNTTYG

-114 KCRVTGADFVSAKAL
+114 KCRVTGADLVSAKAL
-129 DNTTMQVKVNYTPV
+129 DNTTMQVKVDYTPV

-154 SSHDSEKA
+154 SSLDSEKA

-228 FITSKEQDVDDS
+228 FVTSQEQDIDDS

-245 EKKHAATSQSS
+245 ENKHAATSQSS

-301 GWFQYGG
+301 GWFLYGG

-323 VNTGNGKWY
+323 VDTGNGTWY

-340 KTGWVN
+340 KTGWF
-346 TGNGKWYYLNP
+346 
-357 DGDMKTGWL
+357 

-378 RLCEPAHT
+378 GSMAVNRSQ
-386 EPDGSG
+386 DGWYLG
-392 PGSCL
+392 
-397 APITGDGGKL
+397 ADG
-407 AAQAADQTQK
+407 
-417 TTPVQEFQGILK
+417 
-429 NGLNAIKED
+429 
-438 MDSIFEEASALY
+438 
-450 QIPSKLLRA
+450 
-459 VAKAES
+459 
-465 GFNPKAVSKA
+465 
-475 GAMGVMQLMPG
+475 
-486 TARSL
+486 
-491 GVSDPYNA
+491 
-499 RQNILGGAK
+499 
-508 YLKQNLDRFGGDVS
+508 
-522 LALAA
+522 
-527 YNAGPGSVTKYGGI
+527 
-541 PPYKETQN
+541 
-549 YVKKIMADYTGN
+549 
-561 NTILA
+561 A
-566 GRTVS
+566 GR
-571 TGTYGKT
+571 K
-578 SGSTAV
+578 
-584 SSLIGSGLT
+584 
-593 GSSLTAGSLL
+593 
-603 GSFTGNA
+603 
-610 GLSGAGSLGTL
+610 
-621 LAAGKGENLSGED
+621 E
-634 WSNMV
+634 
-639 QILRL
+639 
-644 QMMMNMGKDT
+644 
-654 GTLI
+654 

>member
-1 MKMIRKILLC
+1 MDMKMIRKILLC
-11 AGTGLLLSTG
+11 AGTGLLLGTG
-21 SLQSVPGGIF
+21 SLPSVPGGSF
-31 HMYTA
+31 HVYTA
-36 YGAESSII
+36 YGADSSII

-114 KCRVTGADFVSAKAL
+114 KCRVTGADIVSAKAL
-129 DNTTMQVKVNYTPV
+129 DNTTMQVKVDYTPV

-154 SSHDSEKA
+154 SSLDSEKA

-228 FITSKEQDVDDS
+228 FVTSQEQDIDDS

-261 VAGSLKG
+261 IAGSLKG

-340 KTGWVN
+340 KTGWF
-346 TGNGKWYYLNP
+346 
-357 DGDMKTGWL
+357 

-378 RLCEPAHT
+378 GSMAVNRSQ
-386 EPDGSG
+386 DGWYLG
-392 PGSCL
+392 
-397 APITGDGGKL
+397 ADG
-407 AAQAADQTQK
+407 
-417 TTPVQEFQGILK
+417 
-429 NGLNAIKED
+429 
-438 MDSIFEEASALY
+438 
-450 QIPSKLLRA
+450 
-459 VAKAES
+459 
-465 GFNPKAVSKA
+465 
-475 GAMGVMQLMPG
+475 
-486 TARSL
+486 
-491 GVSDPYNA
+491 
-499 RQNILGGAK
+499 
-508 YLKQNLDRFGGDVS
+508 
-522 LALAA
+522 
-527 YNAGPGSVTKYGGI
+527 
-541 PPYKETQN
+541 
-549 YVKKIMADYTGN
+549 
-561 NTILA
+561 A
-566 GRTVS
+566 GR
-571 TGTYGKT
+571 K
-578 SGSTAV
+578 
-584 SSLIGSGLT
+584 
-593 GSSLTAGSLL
+593 
-603 GSFTGNA
+603 
-610 GLSGAGSLGTL
+610 
-621 LAAGKGENLSGED
+621 E
-634 WSNMV
+634 
-639 QILRL
+639 
-644 QMMMNMGKDT
+644 
-654 GTLI
+654 

>member
-11 AGTGLLLSTG
+11 AGTGLLLGTG

-31 HMYTA
+31 HMYTVYTA

-50 FNTTFG
+50 FDTTFG

-114 KCRVTGADFVSAKAL
+114 KCRVTGADLVSAKAL
-129 DNTTMQVKVNYTPV
+129 DNTTMQVKVDYTPV

-154 SSHDSEKA
+154 SSLDSEKA

-185 RMTVTDNS
+185 RMTVTSNS

-228 FITSKEQDVDDS
+228 FVTSQEQDVDDS
-240 EEEEK
+240 EEEKK

-301 GWFQYGG
+301 GWLLYGG

-316 GYMKTGW
+316 GCMKTGW
-323 VNTGNGKWY
+323 VDTGNGTWY
-332 YLNPDGDM
+332 YLNSDGDM
-340 KTGWVN
+340 KTGWLYDKN
-346 TGNGKWYYLNP
+346 IWYYLNP

-378 RLCEPAHT
+378 GSMAVNRSQ
-386 EPDGSG
+386 DGWYLG
-392 PGSCL
+392 
-397 APITGDGGKL
+397 ADG
-407 AAQAADQTQK
+407 
-417 TTPVQEFQGILK
+417 
-429 NGLNAIKED
+429 
-438 MDSIFEEASALY
+438 
-450 QIPSKLLRA
+450 
-459 VAKAES
+459 
-465 GFNPKAVSKA
+465 
-475 GAMGVMQLMPG
+475 
-486 TARSL
+486 
-491 GVSDPYNA
+491 
-499 RQNILGGAK
+499 
-508 YLKQNLDRFGGDVS
+508 
-522 LALAA
+522 
-527 YNAGPGSVTKYGGI
+527 
-541 PPYKETQN
+541 
-549 YVKKIMADYTGN
+549 
-561 NTILA
+561 A
-566 GRTVS
+566 GR
-571 TGTYGKT
+571 K
-578 SGSTAV
+578 
-584 SSLIGSGLT
+584 
-593 GSSLTAGSLL
+593 
-603 GSFTGNA
+603 
-610 GLSGAGSLGTL
+610 
-621 LAAGKGENLSGED
+621 E
-634 WSNMV
+634 
-639 QILRL
+639 
-644 QMMMNMGKDT
+644 
-654 GTLI
+654 

>member
-31 HMYTA
+31 HMYTVYTA
-36 YGAESSII
+36 YGADSSII

-50 FNTTFG
+50 FNTTYG

-114 KCRVTGADFVSAKAL
+114 KCRVTGADLVSAKAL
-129 DNTTMQVKVNYTPV
+129 DNTTMQVKVDYTPV

-154 SSHDSEKA
+154 SSLDSEKA

-261 VAGSLKG
+261 IAGSLKG

-301 GWFQYGG
+301 GWFLYGG

-316 GYMKTGW
+316 GCMKTGW
-323 VNTGNGKWY
+323 VDTGNGTWY

-340 KTGWVN
+340 KTGWF
-346 TGNGKWYYLNP
+346 
-357 DGDMKTGWL
+357 

-378 RLCEPAHT
+378 GSMAVNRSQ
-386 EPDGSG
+386 DGWYLG
-392 PGSCL
+392 
-397 APITGDGGKL
+397 ADG
-407 AAQAADQTQK
+407 
-417 TTPVQEFQGILK
+417 
-429 NGLNAIKED
+429 
-438 MDSIFEEASALY
+438 
-450 QIPSKLLRA
+450 
-459 VAKAES
+459 
-465 GFNPKAVSKA
+465 
-475 GAMGVMQLMPG
+475 
-486 TARSL
+486 
-491 GVSDPYNA
+491 
-499 RQNILGGAK
+499 
-508 YLKQNLDRFGGDVS
+508 
-522 LALAA
+522 
-527 YNAGPGSVTKYGGI
+527 
-541 PPYKETQN
+541 
-549 YVKKIMADYTGN
+549 
-561 NTILA
+561 A
-566 GRTVS
+566 GR
-571 TGTYGKT
+571 K
-578 SGSTAV
+578 
-584 SSLIGSGLT
+584 
-593 GSSLTAGSLL
+593 
-603 GSFTGNA
+603 
-610 GLSGAGSLGTL
+610 
-621 LAAGKGENLSGED
+621 E
-634 WSNMV
+634 
-639 QILRL
+639 
-644 QMMMNMGKDT
+644 
-654 GTLI
+654 

>member
-31 HMYTA
+31 HMYTVYTA
-36 YGAESSII
+36 YGADSSII

-50 FNTTFG
+50 FNTTYG

-65 ITISGSGVS
+65 ITINGSGVS

-129 DNTTMQVKVNYTPV
+129 DNTTMQVKVDYTPV

-154 SSHDSEKA
+154 SSLDSEKA

-261 VAGSLKG
+261 IAGSLKG

-301 GWFQYGG
+301 GWFPYGG
-308 KWYYFDGN
+308 NWNDFDGN
-316 GYMKTGW
+316 GCMKTGW
-323 VNTGNGKWY
+323 V
-332 YLNPDGDM
+332 D
-340 KTGWVN
+340 

-378 RLCEPAHT
+378 GSMAVNCSQ
-386 EPDGSG
+386 DGWYLG
-392 PGSCL
+392 
-397 APITGDGGKL
+397 ADG
-407 AAQAADQTQK
+407 
-417 TTPVQEFQGILK
+417 
-429 NGLNAIKED
+429 
-438 MDSIFEEASALY
+438 
-450 QIPSKLLRA
+450 
-459 VAKAES
+459 
-465 GFNPKAVSKA
+465 
-475 GAMGVMQLMPG
+475 
-486 TARSL
+486 
-491 GVSDPYNA
+491 
-499 RQNILGGAK
+499 
-508 YLKQNLDRFGGDVS
+508 
-522 LALAA
+522 
-527 YNAGPGSVTKYGGI
+527 
-541 PPYKETQN
+541 
-549 YVKKIMADYTGN
+549 
-561 NTILA
+561 A
-566 GRTVS
+566 GR
-571 TGTYGKT
+571 K
-578 SGSTAV
+578 
-584 SSLIGSGLT
+584 
-593 GSSLTAGSLL
+593 
-603 GSFTGNA
+603 
-610 GLSGAGSLGTL
+610 
-621 LAAGKGENLSGED
+621 E
-634 WSNMV
+634 
-639 QILRL
+639 
-644 QMMMNMGKDT
+644 
-654 GTLI
+654 

>member
-1 MKMIRKILLC
+1 MDMKMIRKILLC

-31 HMYTA
+31 HMYTVYTA
-36 YGAESSII
+36 YGADSSII

-50 FNTTFG
+50 FNTTYG

-114 KCRVTGADFVSAKAL
+114 KCRVTGADLVSAKAL
-129 DNTTMQVKVNYTPV
+129 DNTTMQVKVDYTPV

-154 SSHDSEKA
+154 SSLDSEKA

-245 EKKHAATSQSS
+245 EKKHAATSQSC

-301 GWFQYGG
+301 GWFPYGG

-316 GYMKTGW
+316 GCMKTGW
-323 VNTGNGKWY
+323 V
-332 YLNPDGDM
+332 D
-340 KTGWVN
+340 

-378 RLCEPAHT
+378 GSMAVNCSQ
-386 EPDGSG
+386 DGWYLG
-392 PGSCL
+392 
-397 APITGDGGKL
+397 ADG
-407 AAQAADQTQK
+407 
-417 TTPVQEFQGILK
+417 
-429 NGLNAIKED
+429 
-438 MDSIFEEASALY
+438 
-450 QIPSKLLRA
+450 
-459 VAKAES
+459 
-465 GFNPKAVSKA
+465 
-475 GAMGVMQLMPG
+475 
-486 TARSL
+486 
-491 GVSDPYNA
+491 
-499 RQNILGGAK
+499 
-508 YLKQNLDRFGGDVS
+508 
-522 LALAA
+522 
-527 YNAGPGSVTKYGGI
+527 
-541 PPYKETQN
+541 
-549 YVKKIMADYTGN
+549 
-561 NTILA
+561 A
-566 GRTVS
+566 GR
-571 TGTYGKT
+571 K
-578 SGSTAV
+578 
-584 SSLIGSGLT
+584 
-593 GSSLTAGSLL
+593 
-603 GSFTGNA
+603 
-610 GLSGAGSLGTL
+610 
-621 LAAGKGENLSGED
+621 E
-634 WSNMV
+634 
-639 QILRL
+639 
-644 QMMMNMGKDT
+644 
-654 GTLI
+654 

>member
-11 AGTGLLLSTG
+11 AGTGLLLGTG

-31 HMYTA
+31 HMYTVYTA

-44 ETMSIK
+44 ETMSIT

-114 KCRVTGADFVSAKAL
+114 KCRVTGADLVSAKAL
-129 DNTTMQVKVNYTPV
+129 DNTTMQVKVDYTPV

-154 SSHDSEKA
+154 SSLDSEKA

-228 FITSKEQDVDDS
+228 FVTSQEQDVDDS
-240 EEEEK
+240 GEEKK
-245 EKKHAATSQSS
+245 EKKHVATSQSS

-301 GWFQYGG
+301 GWLLYGG

-316 GYMKTGW
+316 GCMKTGW
-323 VNTGNGKWY
+323 V
-332 YLNPDGDM
+332 D
-340 KTGWVN
+340 

-366 YDKNIWYYLNND
+366 YDKNIWYYLN
-378 RLCEPAHT
+378 
-386 EPDGSG
+386 PDGDMKTG
-392 PGSCL
+392 WLYDKNIWYYLNNDGSM
-397 APITGDGGKL
+397 AVNRSQDGWYLG
-407 AAQAADQTQK
+407 AD
-417 TTPVQEFQGILK
+417 G
-429 NGLNAIKED
+429 
-438 MDSIFEEASALY
+438 
-450 QIPSKLLRA
+450 
-459 VAKAES
+459 
-465 GFNPKAVSKA
+465 
-475 GAMGVMQLMPG
+475 
-486 TARSL
+486 
-491 GVSDPYNA
+491 
-499 RQNILGGAK
+499 
-508 YLKQNLDRFGGDVS
+508 
-522 LALAA
+522 
-527 YNAGPGSVTKYGGI
+527 
-541 PPYKETQN
+541 
-549 YVKKIMADYTGN
+549 
-561 NTILA
+561 A
-566 GRTVS
+566 GR
-571 TGTYGKT
+571 K
-578 SGSTAV
+578 
-584 SSLIGSGLT
+584 
-593 GSSLTAGSLL
+593 
-603 GSFTGNA
+603 
-610 GLSGAGSLGTL
+610 
-621 LAAGKGENLSGED
+621 E
-634 WSNMV
+634 
-639 QILRL
+639 
-644 QMMMNMGKDT
+644 
-654 GTLI
+654 